1 MRQLTTSLQNCHHG
15 DYHLP
20 IYLAHTIS
28 YYPTLRFADKWIW
41 SPKKYYP
48 NYSLVVYKC
57 LKPIFFIFFSI
68 CSLYVSHISMAFFLN
83 FGLLASGSPPL
94 LGSSFRSAS
103 GAQYWGVPTR
113 VRAKEAPPPM
123 ASALGAAKTNRKM
136 WRKLWCVH
144 HVLIPSWTIYYI
156 INYIYIDYI

>member
-1 MRQLTTSLQNCHHG
+1 MRKLTTSLRNCHHA
-15 DYHLP
+15 DCHLP

-41 SPKKYYP
+41 SPKNTTP
-48 NYSLVVYKC
+48 ISLVVYKC
-57 LKPIFFIFFSI
+57 LKPHFFICFSI
-68 CSLYVSHISMAFFLN
+68 CSLYVSHISMAFSWILAR
-83 FGLLASGSPPL
+83 GVRLAPVTWLLPARPH
-94 LGSSFRSAS
+94 AS

-136 WRKLWCVH
+136 WRKMWCIH
-144 HVLIPSWTIYYI
+144 HVFIPSWTIYFI
-156 INYIYIDYI
+156 

>member
-57 LKPIFFIFFSI
+57 LKPIFFIFFP
-68 CSLYVSHISMAFFLN
+68 YVPFMFPISPWLFFWILAFWRPARPRYLARLSAAPQVPSTEAFPRAC
-83 FGLLASGSPPL
+83 GLRRHLRQWPPRWVL
-94 LGSSFRSAS
+94 QKRTEKCEENC
-103 GAQYWGVPTR
+103 GVST
-113 VRAKEAPPPM
+113 M
-123 ASALGAAKTNRKM
+123 F
-136 WRKLWCVH
+136 
-144 HVLIPSWTIYYI
+144 
-156 INYIYIDYI
+156 